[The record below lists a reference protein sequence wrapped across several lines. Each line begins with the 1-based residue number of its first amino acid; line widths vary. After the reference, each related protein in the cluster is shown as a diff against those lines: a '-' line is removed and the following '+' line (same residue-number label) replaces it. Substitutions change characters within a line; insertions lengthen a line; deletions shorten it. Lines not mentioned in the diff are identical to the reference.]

1 MLIIVDGNH
10 NICYNGAMELRVL
23 RYFIEVAREQ
33 NITAAAERLHVTQ
46 PTLSKQLA
54 DLEAELGKQLLIRG
68 KRKTTLTDDGM
79 FLFRRAQEM
88 IDLADK
94 TKSAFCPSEAIV
106 AGDVSVGCGETEGM
120 TALIDVMKEI
130 TGKHPDIRFHLYSGN
145 DEDVSERL
153 DKGLVDFGLFV
164 GRTNLEKYDYI
175 QLPVSDIWGLLMR
188 NDCPL
193 ARNETVK
200 PEDMKKAPIL
210 CSRQALHSNELSGWL
225 GSDFAKLK
233 ILSTHN
239 LIYNAALMVKAGL
252 GCALSIENLINTN
265 GTELVFRR
273 LEPLIKADLFVAWK
287 KYQIFSKA
295 SELFLRRLQA
305 KFSRSALPIARE

>member
-1 MLIIVDGNH
+1 
-10 NICYNGAMELRVL
+10 MELRVL

-79 FLFRRAQEM
+79 FLFRRAQE
-88 IDLADK
+88 IVDLADK
-94 TKSAFCPSEAIV
+94 TQSAFKPSEDIIT
-106 AGDVSVGCGETEGM
+106 GDIYIGCGETEGM
-120 TALIDVMKEI
+120 TVVIDIIKKMTE
-130 TGKHPDIRFHLYSGN
+130 KHPDIRFHLYSGN

-153 DKGLVDFGLFV
+153 DNGLVDFGLFV

-193 ARNETVK
+193 AQNETVK
-200 PEDMKKAPIL
+200 PEDMKKVPIL

-225 GSDFAKLK
+225 GYDFSKLR

-239 LIYNAALMVKAGL
+239 LVYNAALMVKAGL

-265 GTELVFRR
+265 GTELTFRR
-273 LEPLIKADLFVAWK
+273 LEPLMKADLFVAWK
-287 KYQIFSKA
+287 KYQVFSKA
-295 SELFLRRLQA
+295 SDLFLRYLQNT
-305 KFSRSALPIARE
+305 L